1 VTWLDRLISIL
12 RPRPRPVILP
22 GPPPP
27 PPRPPVPDPAGAA
40 AGLLAATN
48 RARAAA
54 GLPALGADPRLDR
67 TAQGQAE
74 DCARMGKLT
83 HTGSDGSNPWG
94 RMTAA
99 GVKYM
104 SASENAA
111 WGQTSAEEVVR
122 DWLAD
127 PPHAANV
134 LSRAFTH
141 MGGGC
146 AAGRDGRLYWV
157 SDYIQVSL

>member
-1 VTWLDRLISIL
+1 VTWLDRLVAL
-12 RPRPRPVILP
+12 VRPAPRPVLPP

-27 PPRPPVPDPAGAA
+27 PAPPNPGEAA

-54 GLPALGADPRLDR
+54 GLPALKSDPRLDR
-67 TAQGQAE
+67 TAQAWAAE
-74 DCARMGKLT
+74 CARAEKLT
-83 HTGSDGSNPWG
+83 HIEGASTPWT

-99 GVKYM
+99 GVKYA

-111 WGQTSAEEVVR
+111 MGQTSSSRVIS

-141 MGGGC
+141 CGGGC
-146 AAGRDGRLYWV
+146 AAGKDGRLWWV
-157 SDYIQVSL
+157 QDYAAE